1 MSDQND
7 TREHIVDTAAVF
19 LRAAGADSPESADA
33 VVAEY
38 LGEGDP
44 IDRYGRLWSLISV
57 GLVVV
62 GETLRA
68 LMNPPGPV
76 ALEAEE
82 TPDPTELTAMK
93 AITAQVNLDGEAAQD
108 VVTGHVA
115 AEGLEGLVDLLR
127 AFLDVYRLNAIWGSE
142 TTT

>member
-1 MSDQND
+1 MADQD
-7 TREHIVDTAAVF
+7 DRAHVVDTAAVF
-19 LRAAGADSPESADA
+19 LRAAAADSLEAAD
-33 VVAEY
+33 VVVREY

-44 IDRYGRLWSLISV
+44 IDRYGKLWALISI

-76 ALEAEE
+76 TLEAEVA
-82 TPDPTELTAMK
+82 PDPVEITAMQ
-93 AITAQVNLDGEAAQD
+93 AITAQVNLDPEAAQD

-115 AEGLEGLVDLLR
+115 AEGLDGLVALLPVL
-127 AFLDVYRLNAIWGSE
+127 LDVYRLNAIWGTE
-142 TTT
+142 TAS